1 MEYLYTRR
9 QKINSYYLFRKLHDG
24 FVQKGKVIGMIKV
37 SNVSMCYK
45 IVNDKLMSLKAYV
58 IAAAKREL
66 KFKEF
71 WVFKDVSFE
80 VEKGDVVGIIGRNGA
95 GKSTILK
102 IIAGVLTPTEGK
114 VEVEG
119 NIVPMLE
126 LGSGFD
132 FELSGRE
139 NIFLNGSILGYSE
152 EFIKEKYDEI
162 VEFSELGEFID
173 RPIRSY
179 SSGMLMRLAFSIAT
193 VVEPEILIVDEILAV
208 GDEAFQKKSK
218 RKMLSLMSGGTTVLF
233 VSHSIGQIRE
243 MCNKVVWLEDG
254 KLRMMGETKKVCDA
268 YQEFI
273 NPDSKTNTEK
283 NQLYANE
290 VRKHCRD
297 VLFIYGNQEHNY
309 YWRVAVEKEQLLS
322 TNILSGEVYHENLTM
337 DLVAQFR
344 AFVFVE
350 CPSSDKTLDF
360 IKEIKKYHKLI
371 LFDMSGYEDVQQQ
384 LLDMSAGYVDGI
396 IVPDQQLGEK
406 YSSYGEIFCNPYVA
420 TDRIAQ
426 LSTWANYDRDELPN
440 LDPDTIDSEDMLI
453 NYNRAKSAK
462 EKRESEGYRLGCFHV
477 DWNDTKYESFRK
489 MIIAYLQ
496 SNNTV
501 RLYTVCE
508 EGMVKKLF
516 GKVSDRI
523 NAVPKLEW
531 SDMPRMYSDVDT
543 VLEIVEDGKM
553 QSKDYSSQIVAN
565 LVKTPF
571 CTYSLKEDRYVVF
584 QDTEK
589 AFVKEREQLTV
600 NSGAKL
606 STYIRKKMAQN
617 FAIVLDETDPEV
629 LEKSKELASILF
641 SRGYDVVCITEE
653 QIEVD
658 FPTIRKSEKYIHTK
672 FDNAIATSW
681 KSYIYIKSYADIK
694 NRYYLTGAYRSERYD
709 DGDYA
714 KFAANQ
720 TFYPTGDIEYIA
732 LNESVSEMME
742 KYYGEKYVTM
752 TDFIK
757 RFV

>member
-1 MEYLYTRR
+1 
-9 QKINSYYLFRKLHDG
+9 
-24 FVQKGKVIGMIKV
+24 MIKV
-37 SNVSMCYK
+37 NNVSMCYRL
-45 IVNDKLMSLKAYV
+45 VNEKLMSLKAYA
-58 IAAAKREL
+58 IAAAKKEL

-71 WVFKDVSFE
+71 WVFKDINFE

-102 IIAGVLTPTEGK
+102 IIAGVLTPTEGS
-114 VEVEG
+114 VEVHG

-132 FELSGRE
+132 IDLSGRE

-162 VEFSELGEFID
+162 VEFSELGEFIES
-173 RPIRSY
+173 PIRNY

-233 VSHSIGQIRE
+233 VSHSMGQIRE

-290 VRKHCRD
+290 VRRHCRD
-297 VLFIYGNQEHNY
+297 ILFIYGNQEHNY

-337 DLVAQFR
+337 DLVVQFR

-350 CPSSDKTLDF
+350 CPFSNKTLDF
-360 IKEIKKYHKLI
+360 IKEIKKYHKFVV
-371 LFDMSGYEDVQQQ
+371 FDMSGYEDVQQE
-384 LLDMSAGYVDGI
+384 LLDKSTEYVDSI
-396 IVPDQQLGEK
+396 IVPYEQLGEK

-420 TDRIAQ
+420 SDRIAQ

-453 NYNRAKSAK
+453 NYNRAKAAK
-462 EKRESEGYRLGCFHV
+462 EKRESEGYRIGCFHV
-477 DWNDTKYESFRK
+477 DWNDRKYESFRK
-489 MIIAYLQ
+489 MIIEYLQ

-501 RLYTVCE
+501 KLYTVCE
-508 EGMVKKLF
+508 ERQLKNLF
-516 GKVSDRI
+516 EKVS
-523 NAVPKLEW
+523 NQVYALPKLEW
-531 SDMPRMYSDVDT
+531 SDMPRTYSDVDII
-543 VLEIVEDGKM
+543 LEIVEDGKM
-553 QSKDYSSQIVAN
+553 QSKDYCSQIVAN
-565 LVKTPF
+565 LVKIPF
-571 CTYSLKEDRYVVF
+571 CTYSLKEGKYEIF
-584 QDTEK
+584 KDTEK
-589 AFVKEREQLTV
+589 AYMEARKQLAI

-606 STYIRKKMAQN
+606 SAYMRKHIFQN
-617 FAIVLDETDPEV
+617 FAIVLDETDADI
-629 LEKSKELASILF
+629 LEKVKVLACNLF
-641 SRGYDVVCITEE
+641 SKGYDVVFITENQTE
-653 QIEVD
+653 IG
-658 FPTIRKSEKYIHTK
+658 FPAICKAEKYIHMK

-681 KSYIYIKSYADIK
+681 KSYSYIKSYADIK
-694 NRYYLTGAYRSERYD
+694 NRYYLTGAYQSERYD
-709 DGDYA
+709 DGDYS

-720 TFYPTGDIEYIA
+720 TFYPTGDVKYIA
-732 LNESVSEMME
+732 LDQNVAKIME
-742 KYYGEKYVTM
+742 EYYGETYM
-752 TDFIK
+752 TLVEFLEK
-757 RFV
+757 LPERVS